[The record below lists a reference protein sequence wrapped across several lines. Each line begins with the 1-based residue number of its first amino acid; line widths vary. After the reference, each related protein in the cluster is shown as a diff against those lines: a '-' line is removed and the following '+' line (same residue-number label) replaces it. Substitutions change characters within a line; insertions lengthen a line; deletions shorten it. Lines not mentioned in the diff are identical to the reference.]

1 MTAKPPSYIL
11 LLGGSMRNLK
21 ETLRYVFKRILLM
34 IVTFIVIFVIS
45 FALIRALPIQFAGGA
60 GSDETKFYMQQV
72 AIGRMYEKNG
82 KFYDNPIPVQFIHF
96 IKNLFVPNS
105 YVVDGKVYTT
115 SRWGYSYYV
124 ENGLTADQVLFRHLG
139 PTVVINIY
147 SSLFSVPLGIGLGI
161 YMALKKNKWQDNVL
175 SVAVMLFISV
185 PSFVDA
191 FLLQYLL
198 GYKWGVLPPQVL
210 SLSTAGLFSPQMFR
224 SMLLPIIAMSL
235 GSIAGYARYTRA
247 ELTEV
252 LTSDFMLLARTKGLR
267 RSQAT
272 VRHAL
277 RNSMVP
283 IFPMILGEIIAVLS
297 GSIIIE
303 QIFSVNG
310 VGGIYLDAITKR
322 DLDVFQFVSMFYIL
336 IGLFGGL
343 IVDISYGLVDP
354 RIRMGGGKDNA

>member
-1 MTAKPPSYIL
+1 
-11 LLGGSMRNLK
+11 MRNVK
-21 ETLRYVFKRILLM
+21 ETLKYILKRVLLM
-34 IVTFIVIFVIS
+34 VVTFLVIFVIS
-45 FALIRALPIQFAGGA
+45 FALIRALPLNFSGGS
-60 GSDETKFYMQQV
+60 GTDEMKFYMQQV

-82 KFYDNPIPVQFIHF
+82 KFYENPIPVQFF
-96 IKNLFVPNS
+96 NFLKNLFNP
-105 YVVDGKVYTT
+105 YTYT
-115 SRWGYSYYV
+115 DPESGITQVASRWGYSYKV
-124 ENGLTADQVLFRHLG
+124 EAGLTADQVLFRHLA

-147 SSLFSVPLGIGLGI
+147 SSLFSVPCGIGLGI
-161 YMALKKNKWQDNVL
+161 FMALKKNKWQDNVL
-175 SVAVMLFISV
+175 SVVIMLFISV

-198 GYKWGVLPPQVL
+198 GYHWEILPPSVA
-210 SLSTAGLFSPQMFR
+210 SLTENGIFSPVMFQ
-224 SMLLPIIAMSL
+224 SMILPVLAMSL

-283 IFPMILGEIIAVLS
+283 IFPMILGEVISVLS
-297 GSIIIE
+297 GSVIIE
-303 QIFSVNG
+303 QIFTVNG
-310 VGGIYLDAITKR
+310 VGGIYLDSINSR

-336 IGLFGGL
+336 IGLVGSL
-343 IVDISYGLVDP
+343 VVDISYGIVDP

>member
-1 MTAKPPSYIL
+1 
-11 LLGGSMRNLK
+11 MRNIK
-21 ETLRYVFKRILLM
+21 ETLQYIIKRVLLM
-34 IVTFIVIFVIS
+34 IVTFIIIFIIS
-45 FALIRALPIQFAGGA
+45 FTLIRMLPIAFQGGA
-60 GSDETKFYMQQV
+60 GADETKFYMQQV
-72 AIGRMYEKNG
+72 AIGRMYQDSNG
-82 KFYDNPIPVQFIHF
+82 KFHDNPVPVQFINF
-96 IKNLFVPNS
+96 IKNLFIPNT
-105 YVVDGKVYTT
+105 YVVEGVKYTS

-124 ENGLTADQVLFRHLG
+124 EAGLTADQVLIRHLG
-139 PTVVINIY
+139 PTVMINIY
-147 SSLFSVPLGIGLGI
+147 SILISVPCGIALGI
-161 YMALKKNKWQDNVL
+161 YMALKKNKWQDNIL
-175 SVAVMLFISV
+175 SVVIMLFISI

-198 GYKWGVLPPQVL
+198 GYKWEILPPQVL
-210 SLSTAGLFSPQMFR
+210 ALSDASLLSPQMFV
-224 SMLLPIIAMSL
+224 SMILPIISMSL

-252 LTSDFMLLARTKGLR
+252 LTSDFMLLARTKGLK

-283 IFPMILGEIIAVLS
+283 IFPMILGEIIAILS

-310 VGGIYLDAITKR
+310 VGGIYLESILKR

-336 IGLFGGL
+336 IGLMGGL
-343 IVDISYGLVDP
+343 IVDISYGIVDP

>member
-1 MTAKPPSYIL
+1 
-11 LLGGSMRNLK
+11 MRNVK
-21 ETLRYVFKRILLM
+21 ETLKYAGKRILLM
-34 IVTFIVIFVIS
+34 VVTFLIIFIIS
-45 FALIRALPIQFAGGA
+45 FALIRALPISFQGGS
-60 GSDETKFYMQQV
+60 GSDTTKFYMQQV
-72 AIGRMYEKNG
+72 AIGRMYEKDG
-82 KFYDNPIPVQFIHF
+82 QFYDNPIIVQFF
-96 IKNLFVPNS
+96 NFLKNLFVPYS
-105 YVVDGKVYTT
+105 YEVDGVVHTA

-124 ENGLTADQVLFRHLG
+124 EAGLNADELLFRHLG

-147 SSLFSVPLGIGLGI
+147 SSLLSVPCGIGLGI
-161 YMALKKNKWQDNVL
+161 YMALKKNRWQDNVL
-175 SVAVMLFISV
+175 SVVIMLFISV

-198 GYKWGVLPPQVL
+198 GYKFEILPPSVA
-210 SLSTAGLFSPQMFR
+210 SLSDYGLFSFEMFR
-224 SMLLPIIAMSL
+224 SMILPILALSL

-252 LTSDFMLLARTKGLR
+252 LTSDFMLLARTKGLK

-283 IFPMILGEIIAVLS
+283 IFPMILGEVIAVLS

-303 QIFSVNG
+303 QIFIVNG
-310 VGGIYLDAITKR
+310 VGGIYLDSIIKR

-336 IGLFGGL
+336 IGLIGGL
-343 IVDISYGLVDP
+343 VVDISYGIVDP